1 MRPGEFRA
9 SSDGKCGASSL
20 YKDQCIYYIYT
31 FFYTCIHIHSELLLT
46 RSACIDKLMLYHE
59 QGYCC
64 NIGRN
69 L

>member
-1 MRPGEFRA
+1 MPVVMENVVLPVYI
-9 SSDGKCGASSL
+9 KINV
-20 YKDQCIYYIYT
+20 YIIYIYT